1 MTSSWRNQSP
11 KLTLG
16 VRIIGLDEGTE
27 ECPVP
32 RGTARGRRC
41 LRDRREGDPRVQ
53 VVLPRKPRE
62 RHELQAD
69 MGHVGPLPFAHLQ
82 VAEGVP
88 VDIRRR
94 HHEGTR
100 GERVED
106 GSPVLVHK
114 ASDVA
119 AVVAP
124 AVGGRRGGGGESGEL
139 ENALCQSCNIRV

>member
-1 MTSSWRNQSP
+1 
-11 KLTLG
+11 
-16 VRIIGLDEGTE
+16 
-27 ECPVP
+27 
-32 RGTARGRRC
+32 
-41 LRDRREGDPRVQ
+41 
-53 VVLPRKPRE
+53 
-62 RHELQAD
+62 

-88 VDIRRR
+88 VDVRRR

-124 AVGGRRGGGGESGEL
+124 VVGGWVGVGCGGGRSKVSIITHTVSILQHSGAGGNDRQTSIIPASYLVIVEL
-139 ENALCQSCNIRV
+139 TCWGTRR